1 MDAIRCEVLAKGAE
15 AIIYKEVWY
24 GFVVIRKVR
33 IPKRYRDPRLDR
45 ILRVKRTINE
55 VRLLYDARRL
65 GVSVPAIIDVSIENT
80 TIIMEY
86 IEGIRLRDKLNSMR
100 IEEVAKTMRKV
111 GVLVGTLHN
120 NGIIHGDL
128 TTSNMIISKSG
139 NIFLIDFGLGMHSDD
154 LEDIGVDLHV
164 FLRALESTHTHVA
177 SICFRQFLKGYK
189 EVMGEDMMKKAV
201 NKVYEIRARGRY
213 VPPEL
218 RK

>member
-24 GFVVIRKVR
+24 GFVVVRKVR
-33 IPKRYRDPRLDR
+33 IPKRYRDARLDR
-45 ILRVKRTINE
+45 TLRIRRTINE
-55 VRLLYDARRL
+55 ARLLYDARRL
-65 GVSVPAIIDVSIENT
+65 GVSVPAIIDIIVDST

-86 IEGIRLRDKLNSMR
+86 IEGIRLRDELNNMS
-100 IEEVAKTMRKV
+100 INEIAKIMRKV
-111 GVLVGTLHN
+111 GILVGTLHS
-120 NGIIHGDL
+120 NGIVHGDL
-128 TTSNMIISKSG
+128 TTSNMIMSKSG

-177 SICFRQFLKGYK
+177 DICFHQFLKGYK
-189 EVMGEDMMKKAV
+189 EVMGEDKVKRAV
-201 NKVYEIRARGRY
+201 DKVYEIRARGRY
-213 VPPEL
+213 VPSEL